1 MTKKKQ
7 EIRKPPVWIMIATFL
22 SVMTGLLTAVIGI
35 NKIQNYYH
43 PYWFGLIFGG
53 VGLVIGIWTA
63 IKIKPI
69 IAVNNRLKSDYYLQI
84 MYISVGFIGLFL
96 MTGSFLNQSLS
107 IIDKCDN
114 FPVTDKY
121 RQESR
126 YRQPE
131 INSLIVNI
139 NGEAH
144 RLICSQ
150 DYWYMTSV
158 GDHINLCLH
167 RSKLGFG
174 FITVTNDKKVDKIND
189 K

>member
-1 MTKKKQ
+1 
-7 EIRKPPVWIMIATFL
+7 MIATFL
-22 SVMTGLLTAVIGI
+22 SVMTGILTAVIGI

-53 VGLVIGIWTA
+53 VGLVTGIWTA

-69 IAVNNRLKSDYYLQI
+69 IAVNIRLKTDYYLQI
-84 MYISVGFIGLFL
+84 MYISVGFFGLFL

-107 IIDKCDN
+107 IIDRCDN
-114 FPVTDKY
+114 FPVIEKY

-131 INSLIVNI
+131 INSLVVNI

-144 RLICSQ
+144 RIICSQ
-150 DYWYMTSV
+150 DYWYMTTV
-158 GDHINLCLH
+158 GNHINLCLH

-174 FITVTNDKKVDKIND
+174 FMSVTNDKKVDKNND